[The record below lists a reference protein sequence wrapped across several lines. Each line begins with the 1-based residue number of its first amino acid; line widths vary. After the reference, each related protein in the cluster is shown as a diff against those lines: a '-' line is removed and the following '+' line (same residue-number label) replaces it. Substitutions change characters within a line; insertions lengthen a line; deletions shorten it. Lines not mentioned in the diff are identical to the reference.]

1 MRKDYEKIKRETNF
15 SLIENSREEVTL
27 EFAKS
32 ERFYIILTPKVLAQ
46 KRKDPDIVVIEVNGV
61 ASLPTHMFDPDLSV
75 QAAYRIFLQ
84 HAKLLVDIAAEHRHQ
99 PMALKSYSDLWRQ
112 AKANH
117 TLLNQLHEQS
127 MRKPQSS

>member
-46 KRKDPDIVVIEVNGV
+46 KRKDPD
-61 ASLPTHMFDPDLSV
+61 THEAFQVDFFIWEKITIYTWFQYYAATFD
-75 QAAYRIFLQ
+75 YTE
-84 HAKLLVDIAAEHRHQ
+84 KLRNVLIGLRKRLV
-99 PMALKSYSDLWRQ
+99 
-112 AKANH
+112 
-117 TLLNQLHEQS
+117 
-127 MRKPQSS
+127 